1 MLTMKKKLIY
11 WFTKVEIK
19 ITSISAPR
27 QIDFET
33 YAGNARVFPC
43 IEFFATKGERQ
54 TDKWTPDQCLTLSA
68 MKKGSIKILQTKNK

>member
-11 WFTKVEIK
+11 WFTQVEIK

-27 QIDFET
+27 QIDLET

-54 TDKWTPDQCLTLSA
+54 RQMDTRPMPYTFCYEKR
-68 MKKGSIKILQTKNK
+68 KHKNITN